1 MHLLI
6 ILSFLSISLFTTTPL
21 RAAGLL
27 GACLDQSSVPE
38 NCSSNKLF
46 FPTYKINNGTAT
58 VKYRVDRG
66 VLGDLDSATL
76 QSSVNQVLNTWEN
89 VSSLDFSLDG
99 DGLMLEDIDEP
110 INPDPN
116 IISDSEA
123 ILFSKGPLGYSPIVF
138 DNEGEII
145 KSIMG
150 AGSENDILGFASA
163 RFFSVQN
170 NQITGI
176 VESQSLING
185 YLYKLA
191 NRPSIPNVAELL
203 SEFKSTILHEFA
215 HMVGLD
221 HSQGGQ
227 INEYQ
232 KFTSG
237 ESSPSLDLNT
247 FPIMFPISAN
257 STLNL
262 QKDDISSIN
271 IAYPKNQIVNNSGTI
286 AGRLINGNQA
296 VLGANVIA
304 YNINNPLQQMVT
316 SASDVDGL
324 GQGNFVLPYL
334 SPGSYIIKVEPI
346 AADFTSGS
354 SIGLHNPPDNPSSI
368 PVSFYNGSENVL
380 QNLDLN
386 SALSQAFKID
396 VVAGENVNNIQINLG
411 ENEPAN
417 FELSGKAINQVI
429 FLTEGKAQFIN
440 LRIDKIGSGSR
451 YIDLS
456 TDYGSLISFSEN
468 PVRIK
473 SNETTKIV
481 KVKYSSLNKFIR
493 ILGNELSGT
502 FSIPIQAEDILSGGI
517 VANKILRVF

>member
-1 MHLLI
+1 MHFLI
-6 ILSFLSISLFTTTPL
+6 ILSFLSISLFTVNPVK
-21 RAAGLL
+21 AAGLL
-27 GACLDQSSVPE
+27 GVCLDQNLVPE

-46 FPTYKINNGTAT
+46 FPTYRINNGSAT
-58 VKYRVDRG
+58 VKYRIDKG
-66 VLGDLDSATL
+66 VLGDLNNATL
-76 QSSVNQVLNTWEN
+76 QNSVNQILSTWEN

-99 DGLMLEDIDEP
+99 DGLISSDVDET
-110 INPDPN
+110 NYN
-116 IISDSEA
+116 S
-123 ILFSKGPLGYSPIVF
+123 ILFSDGPLGYSPIIF
-138 DNEGEII
+138 DDSGKILI
-145 KSIMG
+145 DVLG
-150 AGSENDILGFASA
+150 AGSENDILGFATA

-176 VESQSLING
+176 IESQSLING
-185 YLYKLA
+185 YLYKLS
-191 NRPSIPNVAELL
+191 NRPDVANLNTLLNELQ
-203 SEFKSTILHEFA
+203 STILHEFA

-227 INEYQ
+227 IDEYE
-232 KFTSG
+232 KFANG
-237 ESSPSLDLNT
+237 ESSPDLDLNT

-257 STLNL
+257 PTLNL

-286 AGRLINGNQA
+286 TGSLINGNQA
-296 VLGANVIA
+296 VIGANVIA
-304 YNINNPLQQMVT
+304 YNINNPLQQIVT

-346 AADFTSGS
+346 AAGFTSGS
-354 SIGLHNPPDNPSSI
+354 SVGLHNPPDNPSSI
-368 PVSFYNGSENVL
+368 PKSFYNGSEDVL

-386 SALSQAFKID
+386 SALAQAFKVD
-396 VVAGENVNNIQINLG
+396 VVAGENINNIQINLG

-429 FLTEGKAQFIN
+429 FLTKDKAQSIN

-451 YIDLS
+451 YINLS
-456 TDYGSLISFSEN
+456 TDYGNLISFSEN
-468 PVRIK
+468 PLRIK
-473 SNETTKIV
+473 SNETTKII
-481 KVKYSSLNKFIR
+481 KVKYSSLNKFVR
-493 ILGNELSGT
+493 ILGDELSGT
-502 FSIPIQAEDILSGGI
+502 FSIPIQAEDIVSGDL

>member
-6 ILSFLSISLFTTTPL
+6 ILSFLSISLLTVTPL

-27 GACLDQSSVPE
+27 GVCLDQNLVPE

-46 FPTYKINNGTAT
+46 FPTYRINNGSAT
-58 VKYRVDRG
+58 VKYRIDKG
-66 VLGDLDSATL
+66 VLGDFDSTTL
-76 QSSVNQVLNTWEN
+76 QNSVNQVLSTWEN

-99 DGLMLEDIDEP
+99 DGLISSDVDET
-110 INPDPN
+110 NYN
-116 IISDSEA
+116 S
-123 ILFSKGPLGYSPIVF
+123 ILFSDGPLGYSPIIF
-138 DNEGEII
+138 DDSGKILI
-145 KSIMG
+145 DILG

-185 YLYKLA
+185 YLYKLT
-191 NRPSIPNVAELL
+191 NRPDVTNLNTLL
-203 SEFKSTILHEFA
+203 DEFKSTILHEFA

-227 INEYQ
+227 IDEYQ
-232 KFTSG
+232 KLTEG
-237 ESSPSLDLNT
+237 EDSPDLDLNT

-257 STLNL
+257 PTLNL
-262 QKDDISSIN
+262 QRDDISSIN

-286 AGRLINGNQA
+286 TGRLIDGNQA
-296 VLGANVIA
+296 VLGANIIA

-334 SPGSYIIKVEPI
+334 SPGSYVIKVEPI

-354 SIGLHNPPDNPSSI
+354 SVGLHSPPDNPSSI
-368 PVSFYNGSENVL
+368 PASFYNGSEDVL
-380 QNLDLN
+380 QNIDLN

-396 VVAGENVNNIQINLG
+396 VIAGENVNNIQINLG
-411 ENEPAN
+411 ENDPAN
-417 FELSGKAINQVI
+417 FELGGKAINQVV
-429 FLTEGKAQFIN
+429 FLTEGKAQSIN

-451 YIDLS
+451 YINLS
-456 TDYGSLISFSEN
+456 TDYGNLISFSEN
-468 PVRIK
+468 PVRIR
-473 SNETTKIV
+473 SNETTKII

-493 ILGNELSGT
+493 ILGDELSGT
-502 FSIPIQAEDILSGGI
+502 FSIPIQAEDIVSGDI

>member
-1 MHLLI
+1 MQLLI
-6 ILSFLSISLFTTTPL
+6 ILSFLSISLFTVNPVK
-21 RAAGLL
+21 AAGLL
-27 GACLDQSSVPE
+27 GVCLDQNFVPE

-46 FPTYKINNGTAT
+46 FPTYRINNGSAT
-58 VKYRVDRG
+58 VKYRIDKG
-66 VLGDLDSATL
+66 VLGDFDNATL
-76 QSSVNQVLNTWEN
+76 QNSVNQVLSTWEN

-99 DGLMLEDIDEP
+99 DGLISSDVDET
-110 INPDPN
+110 NYN
-116 IISDSEA
+116 S
-123 ILFSKGPLGYSPIVF
+123 ILFSDGPLGYSPIIF
-138 DNEGEII
+138 DDSGKILI
-145 KSIMG
+145 DILG
-150 AGSENDILGFASA
+150 AGSENDILGFATA

-185 YLYKLA
+185 YLYKLS
-191 NRPSIPNVAELL
+191 NRPDVADLNTLL
-203 SEFKSTILHEFA
+203 NEFKSTILHEFA

-227 INEYQ
+227 IDEYE
-232 KFTSG
+232 KFALG
-237 ESSPSLDLNT
+237 ESSPDLNLNT

-257 STLNL
+257 PTLNL
-262 QKDDISSIN
+262 QRDDISSIN
-271 IAYPKNQIVNNSGTI
+271 IAYPRNQIVNNSGTI
-286 AGRLINGNQA
+286 TGRLINGNQA
-296 VLGANVIA
+296 VLGANIIA

-334 SPGSYIIKVEPI
+334 SPGSYVIKVEPI

-354 SIGLHNPPDNPSSI
+354 SVGLHNPPDNPSSI
-368 PVSFYNGSENVL
+368 PKSFYNGSEDVL
-380 QNLDLN
+380 QDIDLN

-396 VVAGENVNNIQINLG
+396 VVAGENINNIQINLG
-411 ENEPAN
+411 ESEPAN

-440 LRIDKIGSGSR
+440 LKINKIGSGSR

-456 TDYGSLISFSEN
+456 TDYGNLISFSEN
-468 PVRIK
+468 PVRIR
-473 SNETTKIV
+473 SNETTKII
-481 KVKYSSLNKFIR
+481 KVKYSSLNKFVR
-493 ILGNELSGT
+493 ILGDELSGT
-502 FSIPIQAEDILSGGI
+502 FSIPIQAEDILSGDI

>member
-6 ILSFLSISLFTTTPL
+6 ILSFLGISFLTGSPL

-27 GACLDQSSVPE
+27 GVCLDQNSVPE

-46 FPTYKINNGTAT
+46 FPTYRINNGIAT
-58 VKYRVDRG
+58 VKYRVDKG
-66 VLGDLDSATL
+66 ALGDLDNPTL
-76 QSSVNQVLNTWEN
+76 QNSVNQVLNTWEN
-89 VSSLDFSLDG
+89 VSSIDFSLDG
-99 DGLMLEDIDEP
+99 DGLLSLDVDET
-110 INPDPN
+110 NYN
-116 IISDSEA
+116 S
-123 ILFSKGPLGYSPIVF
+123 ILFSNGPLGYSPIIF
-138 DNEGEII
+138 DDSGKILI
-145 KSIMG
+145 DVLG

-191 NRPSIPNVAELL
+191 NRPDVANVGELL

-227 INEYQ
+227 IGEYQ
-232 KFTSG
+232 KFTKG

-257 STLNL
+257 PTLNL
-262 QKDDISSIN
+262 QKDDVSSIN
-271 IAYPKNQIVNNSGTI
+271 IAYPKNQIVNNAGSIT
-286 AGRLINGNQA
+286 GRLINGTQA

-304 YNINNPLQQMVT
+304 YNISNPLQQMVT
-316 SASDVDGL
+316 SASDIDGL
-324 GQGNFVLPYL
+324 DQGNFVLPYL
-334 SPGSYIIKVEPI
+334 SPGSYVIKVEPI
-346 AADFTSGS
+346 ASGFTSGS
-354 SIGLHNPPDNPSSI
+354 SVGLHSPPENPSSI
-368 PVSFYNGSENVL
+368 PTSFYNGSQAVL
-380 QNLDLN
+380 QNLSLD

-396 VVAGENVNNIQINLG
+396 VVAGKNINNIEINLG
-411 ENEPAN
+411 ENEPTN

-429 FLTEGKAQFIN
+429 FLREGEAQFIN

-456 TDYGSLISFSEN
+456 TDYGNLVSFSEN

-473 SNETTKIV
+473 STETTKII
-481 KVKYSSLNKFIR
+481 KVKYSSLNKFVR
-493 ILGNELSGT
+493 ILGDELSGT
-502 FSIPIQAEDILSGGI
+502 FSIPIQAEDIVSGDI
-517 VANKILRVF
+517 VVNKILRVF

>member
-6 ILSFLSISLFTTTPL
+6 ILSFLGISFFTVNPVK
-21 RAAGLL
+21 AAGLL
-27 GACLDQSSVPE
+27 GACLDQNFVPE
-38 NCSSNKLF
+38 DCSSNKLF
-46 FPTYKINNGTAT
+46 FPTYRINNGSAT
-58 VKYRVDRG
+58 VKYRIDKG
-66 VLGDLDSATL
+66 VLGDFDNATL
-76 QSSVNQVLNTWEN
+76 QNSVNQVLSTWEN

-99 DGLMLEDIDEP
+99 DGLISSDVDET
-110 INPDPN
+110 NYN
-116 IISDSEA
+116 S
-123 ILFSKGPLGYSPIVF
+123 ILFSDGPLGYSPIIF
-138 DNEGEII
+138 DDSGKILI
-145 KSIMG
+145 DILG
-150 AGSENDILGFASA
+150 AGSENDILGFATA

-185 YLYKLA
+185 YLYKLS
-191 NRPSIPNVAELL
+191 NRPDVVDLNTLL
-203 SEFKSTILHEFA
+203 NEFKSTILHEFA

-227 INEYQ
+227 IDEYE
-232 KFTSG
+232 KFALG
-237 ESSPSLDLNT
+237 ESSPDLNLNT

-257 STLNL
+257 PTLNL
-262 QKDDISSIN
+262 QRDDISSIN
-271 IAYPKNQIVNNSGTI
+271 IAYPRNQIVNNSGTI
-286 AGRLINGNQA
+286 TGRLINGNQA
-296 VLGANVIA
+296 VLGANIIA

-334 SPGSYIIKVEPI
+334 SPGSYVIKVEPI

-354 SIGLHNPPDNPSSI
+354 SVGLHNPPDNPSSI
-368 PVSFYNGSENVL
+368 PKSFYNGSEDVL
-380 QNLDLN
+380 QDIDLN

-396 VVAGENVNNIQINLG
+396 VVAGENINNIQINLG
-411 ENEPAN
+411 ESEPAN

-440 LRIDKIGSGSR
+440 LKINKIGSGSR

-456 TDYGSLISFSEN
+456 TDYGNLISFSEN
-468 PVRIK
+468 PVRIRF
-473 SNETTKIV
+473 NETTKII
-481 KVKYSSLNKFIR
+481 KVKYSSLNKFVR
-493 ILGNELSGT
+493 ILGDELSGT
-502 FSIPIQAEDILSGGI
+502 FSIPIQAEDILSGDI

>member
-6 ILSFLSISLFTTTPL
+6 ILSFLSISLLTVTPL

-27 GACLDQSSVPE
+27 GVCLDQNLVPE

-46 FPTYKINNGTAT
+46 FPTYRINNGSAT
-58 VKYRVDRG
+58 VKYRIDKG
-66 VLGDLDSATL
+66 VLGDFDSTTL
-76 QSSVNQVLNTWEN
+76 QNSVNQVLSTWEN

-99 DGLMLEDIDEP
+99 DGLISSDVDET
-110 INPDPN
+110 NYN
-116 IISDSEA
+116 S
-123 ILFSKGPLGYSPIVF
+123 ILFSDGPLGYSPIIF
-138 DNEGEII
+138 DDSGKILI
-145 KSIMG
+145 DILG

-185 YLYKLA
+185 YLYKLT
-191 NRPSIPNVAELL
+191 NRPDVTNLNTLL
-203 SEFKSTILHEFA
+203 DEFKSTILHEFA

-227 INEYQ
+227 IDEYQ
-232 KFTSG
+232 KFTEG
-237 ESSPSLDLNT
+237 EDSPDLDLNT

-257 STLNL
+257 PTLNL
-262 QKDDISSIN
+262 QRDDISSIN

-286 AGRLINGNQA
+286 TGRLIDGNQA
-296 VLGANVIA
+296 VLGANIIA

-334 SPGSYIIKVEPI
+334 SPGSYVIKVEPI

-354 SIGLHNPPDNPSSI
+354 SVGLHSPPDNPSSI
-368 PVSFYNGSENVL
+368 PASFYNGSEDVL
-380 QNLDLN
+380 QNIDLN

-396 VVAGENVNNIQINLG
+396 VIAGENVNNIQINLG
-411 ENEPAN
+411 ENDPAN
-417 FELSGKAINQVI
+417 FELGGKAINQVV
-429 FLTEGKAQFIN
+429 FLTEGKAQSIN

-451 YIDLS
+451 YINLS
-456 TDYGSLISFSEN
+456 TDYGNLISFSEN
-468 PVRIK
+468 PVRIR
-473 SNETTKIV
+473 SNETTKII

-493 ILGNELSGT
+493 ILGDELSGT
-502 FSIPIQAEDILSGGI
+502 FSIPIQAEDIVSGDI

>member
-1 MHLLI
+1 MRFLI
-6 ILSFLSISLFTTTPL
+6 ILIFLSISFLTVTPL
-21 RAAGLL
+21 WAAGLL
-27 GACLDQSSVPE
+27 GVCLDQNSVPE

-46 FPTYKINNGTAT
+46 FPTYRINNGTAT

-66 VLGDLDSATL
+66 VLGDLDSVTL

-89 VSSLDFSLDG
+89 VSNLDFSLDG
-99 DGLMLEDIDEP
+99 DGLIA
-110 INPDPN
+110 
-116 IISDSEA
+116 SDVNETNYNS
-123 ILFSKGPLGYSPIVF
+123 ILFSDGPLGYSPIIF
-138 DNEGEII
+138 DDSGKILI
-145 KSIMG
+145 DLMG

-185 YLYKLA
+185 YLYKLI
-191 NRPSIPNVAELL
+191 NRPKIANVGELL

-227 INEYQ
+227 IDEYQ
-232 KFTSG
+232 KFTNG
-237 ESSPSLDLNT
+237 ESAPALDLNI

-257 STLNL
+257 PTLKL

-271 IAYPKNQIVNNSGTI
+271 IAYPKNQTVNNSGTI
-286 AGRLINGNQA
+286 TGRLINGNQA
-296 VLGANVIA
+296 VLGANIIA
-304 YNINNPLQQMVT
+304 YNVNNPLQQMVT

-334 SPGSYIIKVEPI
+334 NPGSYVIKVEPI

-354 SIGLHNPPDNPSSI
+354 SVGLHNPPDNPSSI
-368 PVSFYNGSENVL
+368 PVSFYNGSKDVL
-380 QNLDLN
+380 QNIDLN

-396 VVAGENVNNIQINLG
+396 VTAGENVNNIQINLG

-429 FLTEGKAQFIN
+429 FLKEGQAQFIN
-440 LRIDKIGSGSR
+440 LRLDKIGSGSR
-451 YIDLS
+451 FINFS
-456 TDYGSLISFSEN
+456 TEYNNLISFSEN

-473 SNETTKIV
+473 SNETSKII
-481 KVKYSSLNKFIR
+481 KVKYSSFNKFVR
-493 ILGNELSGT
+493 ILGDELSGT
-502 FSIPIQAEDILSGGI
+502 FSIPIQAEDIASGDL
-517 VANKILRVF
+517 VTNKILRVF

>member
-1 MHLLI
+1 MRFLI
-6 ILSFLSISLFTTTPL
+6 ILSFLGISLFTVTPL

-27 GACLDQSSVPE
+27 GVCLDQNSVPE

-46 FPTYKINNGTAT
+46 FPTYRINNGTAT

-66 VLGDLDSATL
+66 VLGDIDSATL

-89 VSSLDFSLDG
+89 VSSIDFSLDG
-99 DGLMLEDIDEP
+99 DGLISSDVDET
-110 INPDPN
+110 NYN
-116 IISDSEA
+116 S
-123 ILFSKGPLGYSPIVF
+123 ILFSDGPLGYSPIIF
-138 DNEGEII
+138 DDSGKILI
-145 KSIMG
+145 DVLG
-150 AGSENDILGFASA
+150 AGSESDILGFASA

-191 NRPSIPNVAELL
+191 NRPGIPNLAELL

-227 INEYQ
+227 IDEYQ
-232 KFTSG
+232 KFTNG
-237 ESSPSLDLNT
+237 ESSPNLDLNT

-257 STLNL
+257 PTLNL

-286 AGRLINGNQA
+286 TGSLINGNQA
-296 VLGANVIA
+296 VLGANIIA

-334 SPGSYIIKVEPI
+334 SPGSYVIKVEPI

-354 SIGLHNPPDNPSSI
+354 SVGLHSPPDNPSSI
-368 PVSFYNGSENVL
+368 PKSFYNGSEDVL
-380 QNLDLN
+380 QNIDLN

-396 VVAGENVNNIQINLG
+396 VVAGKNINNIQINLG
-411 ENEPAN
+411 ESEPAN

-429 FLTEGKAQFIN
+429 FLTEGKAQFVN
-440 LRIDKIGSGSR
+440 LRINKIGSGSR

-456 TDYGSLISFSEN
+456 TDYGNLISFSEN

-473 SNETTKIV
+473 SNETTKII
-481 KVKYSSLNKFIR
+481 KVKYSSLNKFIKV
-493 ILGNELSGT
+493 LGNELSGT
-502 FSIPIQAEDILSGGI
+502 FSIPIQAEDIVSGNI
-517 VANKILRVF
+517 IANKILRVF

>member
-1 MHLLI
+1 MHFLI
-6 ILSFLSISLFTTTPL
+6 ILSFLSISLLTVTPL

-27 GACLDQSSVPE
+27 GVCLDQNLVLE

-76 QSSVNQVLNTWEN
+76 QSSVNQVLSTWEN

-99 DGLMLEDIDEP
+99 DGLIPSDVDET
-110 INPDPN
+110 NYN
-116 IISDSEA
+116 S
-123 ILFSKGPLGYSPIVF
+123 ILFSDGPLGYSPIIF
-138 DNEGEII
+138 DDSGEILI
-145 KSIMG
+145 DVLG

-191 NRPSIPNVAELL
+191 NRPDVANVGELL

-227 INEYQ
+227 IDEYE
-232 KFTSG
+232 KFANG
-237 ESSPSLDLNT
+237 ESSPDLDLNT

-257 STLNL
+257 PTLNL
-262 QKDDISSIN
+262 QKDDVSSIN

-286 AGRLINGNQA
+286 TGRLINGTQA

-334 SPGSYIIKVEPI
+334 NPGSYVIKVEPI
-346 AADFTSGS
+346 ASGFTSGS
-354 SIGLHNPPDNPSSI
+354 SVGLHSPPDNPSFI
-368 PVSFYNGSENVL
+368 PISFYNGSEAVL
-380 QNLDLN
+380 QNLSLD

-396 VVAGENVNNIQINLG
+396 VAPGKNINNIEINLG
-411 ENEPAN
+411 ESEPAN

-429 FLTEGKAQFIN
+429 FLAKGKAQFIN

-451 YIDLS
+451 YINLS
-456 TDYGSLISFSEN
+456 TDYGNLISFSEN

-473 SNETTKIV
+473 SNETTKII
-481 KVKYSSLNKFIR
+481 KVKYSSLNKFVR
-493 ILGNELSGT
+493 ILGDELSGT
-502 FSIPIQAEDILSGGI
+502 FSIPIQAEDIVSGDL

>member
-1 MHLLI
+1 MHFLI
-6 ILSFLSISLFTTTPL
+6 IFSFLGISFLAVSPL

-27 GACLDQSSVPE
+27 GVCLDQNFVPE

-46 FPTYKINNGTAT
+46 FPTYRINNGIAT

-66 VLGDLDSATL
+66 VLGDFDSTTL
-76 QSSVNQVLNTWEN
+76 QSSVNQVLNTWET
-89 VSSLDFSLDG
+89 VSSIDFSPDG
-99 DGLMLEDIDEP
+99 DGLLSLDVDEA
-110 INPDPN
+110 NYN
-116 IISDSEA
+116 S
-123 ILFSKGPLGYSPIVF
+123 ILFSNGPLGYSPIIF
-138 DNEGEII
+138 DDSGKILI
-145 KSIMG
+145 DLLG

-191 NRPSIPNVAELL
+191 NRPDVANLNTLL
-203 SEFKSTILHEFA
+203 DEFKSTILHEFA

-227 INEYQ
+227 IDEYE
-232 KFTSG
+232 KFINR

-257 STLNL
+257 PTLNL
-262 QKDDISSIN
+262 QKDDVSSIN
-271 IAYPKNQIVNNSGTI
+271 IAYPKNQIVNNAGSIT
-286 AGRLINGNQA
+286 GRLINGTQA

-304 YNINNPLQQMVT
+304 YNISNPLQQMVT

-346 AADFTSGS
+346 AAGFTSGS
-354 SIGLHNPPDNPSSI
+354 SVGLHNPPSDPSSI
-368 PVSFYNGSENVL
+368 PKSFYNGSEDVL
-380 QNLDLN
+380 QNLDLD
-386 SALSQAFKID
+386 SALTQAFKID
-396 VVAGENVNNIQINLG
+396 VVAGKNINNIQINLG

-429 FLTEGKAQFIN
+429 FLAEGKAQFIN
-440 LRIDKIGSGSR
+440 LRLDKIGSGSR

-456 TDYGSLISFSEN
+456 TNYGNLISFSEN

-473 SNETTKIV
+473 SNETTKII
-481 KVKYSSLNKFIR
+481 KVKYSSLNKFVKV
-493 ILGNELSGT
+493 LGSELSGT
-502 FSIPIQAEDILSGGI
+502 FSIPIQAEDIVSGDL
-517 VANKILRVF
+517 VTSRILRVF

>member
-1 MHLLI
+1 MQLLI
-6 ILSFLSISLFTTTPL
+6 ILSFLSISLFTATPL

-27 GACLDQSSVPE
+27 GACSDQKIKPE
-38 NCSSNKLF
+38 NCPSNKLF
-46 FPTYKINNGTAT
+46 FPAYKINNGTAT

-89 VSSLDFSLDG
+89 VSNLDFSLDG
-99 DGLMLEDIDEP
+99 DGLISSDVDET
-110 INPDPN
+110 NYN
-116 IISDSEA
+116 S
-123 ILFSKGPLGYSPIVF
+123 ILFSDGPLGYSPIIF
-138 DNEGEII
+138 DDSGKILI
-145 KSIMG
+145 DVMG
-150 AGSENDILGFASA
+150 AGSENDILGFASS
-163 RFFSVQN
+163 RFFSVKKN
-170 NQITGI
+170 EDTGIVEITGI
-176 VESQSLING
+176 VESQALING
-185 YLYKLA
+185 YLYKLV
-191 NRPSIPNVAELL
+191 NRADISNVAELL

-227 INEYQ
+227 IEEYQ
-232 KFTSG
+232 KFTRG

-257 STLNL
+257 PTLNL

-286 AGRLINGNQA
+286 TGKLINGSQA

-304 YNINNPLQQMVT
+304 YNISNPLQQMVT

-346 AADFTSGS
+346 AAGFTSGS
-354 SIGLHNPPDNPSSI
+354 SVGLHNPPDNPSSI

-386 SALSQAFKID
+386 SALNQAFKID
-396 VVAGENVNNIQINLG
+396 VIAGENINNIQINLG
-411 ENEPAN
+411 EDEPAN
-417 FELSGKAINQVI
+417 FELGGKAINQVI
-429 FLTEGKAQFIN
+429 FLTEGKSQFIN
-440 LRIDKIGSGSR
+440 LKLDKIGSGSR

-456 TDYGSLISFSEN
+456 TDYGSLVSFSEN

-473 SNETTKIV
+473 SNETTKII

-502 FSIPIQAEDILSGGI
+502 FSIPIQAEDIISGDI

>member
-1 MHLLI
+1 MRFLI
-6 ILSFLSISLFTTTPL
+6 ILSFFSISLFTVTPL

-27 GACLDQSSVPE
+27 GVCLDQSSVPE

-46 FPTYKINNGTAT
+46 FPTYRINNGTAT

-66 VLGDLDSATL
+66 VLGDFDSATL

-89 VSSLDFSLDG
+89 VSSIDFSLDG
-99 DGLMLEDIDEP
+99 DGLIASDVDET
-110 INPDPN
+110 NYN
-116 IISDSEA
+116 S
-123 ILFSKGPLGYSPIVF
+123 ILFSDGPLGYSPIIF
-138 DNEGEII
+138 DDSGKILI
-145 KSIMG
+145 DVLG
-150 AGSENDILGFASA
+150 AGSENDTLGFALA

-185 YLYKLA
+185 YLYKLT
-191 NRPSIPNVAELL
+191 NRSGIADLNELL

-227 INEYQ
+227 IGEYR
-232 KFTSG
+232 KLREEETVPG
-237 ESSPSLDLNT
+237 LDLNT

-257 STLNL
+257 PTLNL

-286 AGRLINGNQA
+286 TGRLINGNQA
-296 VLGANVIA
+296 VLGANIIA
-304 YNINNPLQQMVT
+304 YNISNPLQQMVT

-346 AADFTSGS
+346 EAGFTGGS
-354 SIGLHNPPDNPSSI
+354 SVGLHSPPEDPSSI
-368 PVSFYNGSENVL
+368 PVSFYNGSEDVL

-396 VVAGENVNNIQINLG
+396 VSARENVNNIQINLG

-429 FLTEGKAQFIN
+429 FLIEGKAQFIN

-456 TDYGSLISFSEN
+456 TDYGNLISFSEN

-473 SNETTKIV
+473 SNETTKTI
-481 KVKYSSLNKFIR
+481 KVKYSSLNKFVR
-493 ILGNELSGT
+493 ILGDELSAT
-502 FSIPIQAEDILSGGI
+502 FSIPIRAEDIVSGDL
-517 VANKILRVF
+517 VTNKILRVF

>member
-6 ILSFLSISLFTTTPL
+6 ISFLSISLFMVNPVK
-21 RAAGLL
+21 AAGLL
-27 GACLDQSSVPE
+27 GVCLDQNLVPE
-38 NCSSNKLF
+38 DCSSNKLF
-46 FPTYKINNGTAT
+46 FPTYRINNGTAT

-66 VLGDLDSATL
+66 VLGNLDSATL
-76 QSSVNQVLNTWEN
+76 QNSVNQVLNTWEN

-99 DGLMLEDIDEP
+99 DGLISSDVDET
-110 INPDPN
+110 NYN
-116 IISDSEA
+116 S
-123 ILFSKGPLGYSPIVF
+123 ILFSDGPLGYSPIIF
-138 DNEGEII
+138 DDSGKILI
-145 KSIMG
+145 DILG
-150 AGSENDILGFASA
+150 AGSENDILGFATA

-185 YLYKLA
+185 YLYKLS
-191 NRPSIPNVAELL
+191 NRPDVVDLNTLL
-203 SEFKSTILHEFA
+203 NEFKSTILHEFA

-227 INEYQ
+227 IDEYE
-232 KFTSG
+232 KFALG
-237 ESSPSLDLNT
+237 ESSPDLNLNT

-257 STLNL
+257 PTLNL
-262 QKDDISSIN
+262 QRDDISSIN

-286 AGRLINGNQA
+286 TGRLINGNQA
-296 VLGANVIA
+296 VLGANIIA

-334 SPGSYIIKVEPI
+334 SPGSYVIKVEPI

-354 SIGLHNPPDNPSSI
+354 SVGLHNPPDNPSSI
-368 PVSFYNGSENVL
+368 PKSFYNGSEDVL
-380 QNLDLN
+380 QDIDLN

-396 VVAGENVNNIQINLG
+396 VVAGENINNIQINLG
-411 ENEPAN
+411 ESEPAN

-429 FLTEGKAQFIN
+429 FLTEGKAQSIN

-451 YIDLS
+451 YINLS
-456 TDYGSLISFSEN
+456 TDYGNLISFSEN
-468 PVRIK
+468 PVRIR
-473 SNETTKIV
+473 SNETTKII

-502 FSIPIQAEDILSGGI
+502 FSIPIQGEDILSGDI